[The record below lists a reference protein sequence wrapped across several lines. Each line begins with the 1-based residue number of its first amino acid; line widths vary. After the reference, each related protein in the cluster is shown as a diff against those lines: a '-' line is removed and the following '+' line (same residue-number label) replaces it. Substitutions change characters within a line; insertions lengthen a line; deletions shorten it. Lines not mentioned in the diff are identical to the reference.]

1 MDCLDV
7 REQLLDFQQGR
18 LAPDLVTGLRRH
30 LDGCG
35 DCAHADLV
43 ERELTQVLER
53 RTPQYPAPVA
63 LKRKLAAN
71 WPAPAP
77 LVPRSRGRSWLRLFL
92 PPAVVLATAALLLVV
107 PGVRELVAPKGPG
120 ASVMVGEAVNDHV
133 RLLQSQQ
140 PLEVESSGI
149 HQVIPWFSG
158 KLDFAPGIRFAGDA
172 EFPLRGGAVGYFVDR
187 KAAALV
193 YGRRLHSISLFVF
206 KADGLPWPSAGLE
219 TAGRAEVYRTAA
231 RGFNVLLWR
240 DGELGYALVSDVSAG
255 DLMLLASKLAP
266 PA

>member
-1 MDCLDV
+1 MDCHDV
-7 REQLLDFQQGR
+7 RDQLLDFQQGR
-18 LAPDLVTGLRRH
+18 LAPDLVTGVRRH

-53 RTPQYPAPVA
+53 RTPQYSAPVA

-71 WPAPAP
+71 WPASAPAA
-77 LVPRSRGRSWLRLFL
+77 PRSRGRSWLRLSL
-92 PPAVVLATAALLLVV
+92 PAALAGAALLLVV
-107 PGVRELVAPKGPG
+107 PSVRELVTPKSEG
-120 ASVMVGEAVNDHV
+120 AQIMVGEAVNDHV
-133 RLLQSQQ
+133 RMLQSQR
-140 PLEVESSGI
+140 PLEVESSGL

-158 KLDFAPGIRFAGDA
+158 KLDFAPGIRFAGDE

-206 KADGLPWPSAGLE
+206 KADGLPWPTARLE
-219 TAGRAEVYRTAA
+219 PAGRAEVYRTSA

-240 DGELGYALVSDVSAG
+240 DGELGYALVSDVNAA
-255 DLMLLASKLAP
+255 DLLLLASKLS
-266 PA
+266 PAG